1 MRKKKTTEQKNNQAQ
16 VRDAVN
22 GDVKTES
29 IENEKPAVSPDTES
43 VETEQDE
50 NAQAEVKA
58 DKESDIAQKLSLM
71 NNKYL
76 RLLAEYDNYRKRS
89 IREIEEAH
97 HIATVNLIQELL
109 PILDNLD
116 RATEHR
122 DDKTT
127 LEEYVKGISLIEDQL
142 REALAKAGLKHIE
155 VVGQPFDPHFHEA
168 IMQMDSDEYDSGIV
182 MQEVQKGFMLGDRVI
197 RHSKVI
203 VAK

>member
-1 MRKKKTTEQKNNQAQ
+1 MSKKKTKEKKSAQATKYNN
-16 VRDAVN
+16 DSS
-22 GDVKTES
+22 DVFSETAGIDDVTS
-29 IENEKPAVSPDTES
+29 STAFDTENAT
-43 VETEQDE
+43 VEE
-50 NAQAEVKA
+50 NGQTKAKA
-58 DKESDIAQKLSLM
+58 DTDDDTAQKLAAM
-71 NNKYL
+71 NERHL

-89 IREIEEAH
+89 VREVEDAH

-127 LEEYVKGISLIEDQL
+127 LEEYTKGITLIEDQL
-142 REALAKAGLKHIE
+142 RDALAKAGLKYIE

-168 IMQMDSDEYDSGIV
+168 VMQMDSEDYDSGIV
-182 MQEVQKGFMLGDRVI
+182 SQEVQKGFLLGDRVI
-197 RHSKVI
+197 RHSKVV